1 MTRSSPDPTSHPMR
15 GSCRPTR
22 SSCALLLTLLLCPAL
37 ALGAPRTLDLGE
49 AVQRALRQNPAL
61 GAVSADVEKARGA
74 VLEARGL
81 DDLVVDGALTL
92 SRERHSLLPNV
103 PLQQPSTQRFAW
115 SLGVTQPLPTGGE
128 VGLHLTS
135 DLTLT
140 TFASGTGDALSLSS
154 QRSASPS
161 LQLSLTHPLLR
172 GFGPSVARAPRHRA
186 ELAEQV
192 AQASRAAAA
201 SELIRA
207 VVSAY
212 WELALA
218 SRQAQ
223 VQHDAAQAARDQLE
237 RVKANMSVGKLP
249 PTASAEI
256 EVAIAAR
263 EDDALQAEQL
273 RTERAVEL
281 ARLLGISPTEAQ
293 GLVPASADAAL
304 PPLPELSSA
313 LQQAGAQAPQ
323 LLAARGRISSAEIDV
338 DVSRNGLLPQLDL
351 ALSGGPSTSG
361 PDVGSAVDGLTGLHD
376 YVLQAGLTFRE
387 ALPLRGAR
395 GRRDQVLAGL
405 HKARLTEADLLAQI
419 ESTVVRLESAG
430 RIARRRVDALAR
442 AEAAARL
449 DLEAERARFEVGRAT
464 NFDVLRR
471 QEEVADAQL
480 RMAQARVDYLD
491 AQVGIDALTGGL
503 LTRYGVTFR

>member
-1 MTRSSPDPTSHPMR
+1 VAS
-15 GSCRPTR
+15 
-22 SSCALLLTLLLCPAL
+22 LFLFPAL
-37 ALGAPRTLDLGE
+37 ALGAARTLALED

-61 GAVSADVEKARGA
+61 GAVAAGVAQAQGA
-74 VLEARGL
+74 VLEAHGL
-81 DDLVVDGALTL
+81 DDLVIDGALTL
-92 SRERHSLLPNV
+92 SRERHTLLPNV
-103 PLQQPSTQRFAW
+103 PLQQPSTQDFAW

-128 VGLHLTS
+128 VGLHLRS
-135 DLTLT
+135 DLSLT
-140 TFASGTGDALSLSS
+140 TFATGTGSGLSLSS
-154 QRSASPS
+154 QRSATPS

-186 ELAEQV
+186 EVQQEVAE
-192 AQASRAAAA
+192 ANRAAAA

-218 SRQAQ
+218 SRQAA
-223 VQHDAAQAARDQLE
+223 VQHDAAQAARDQLA

-273 RTERAVEL
+273 RAERAVEL
-281 ARLLGISPTEAQ
+281 ARLLGISPTEADQ
-293 GLVPASADAAL
+293 LVPASAEPAL
-304 PPLPELSSA
+304 PPLPALAPA
-313 LQQAGAQAPQ
+313 LQQAGAHAPQ
-323 LLAARGRISSAEIDV
+323 LLAERGRISSAEIDV

-351 ALSGGPSTSG
+351 ALSGGPTTSA
-361 PDVGSAVDGLTGLHD
+361 PDVGSALDGFTGLHD
-376 YVLQAGLTFRE
+376 YVLQAGITFRE
-387 ALPLRGAR
+387 AVPHRAAR
-395 GRRDQVLAGL
+395 GKRDQALAGL
-405 HKARLTEADLLAQI
+405 HKARLTEADLLGQI

-430 RIARRRVDALAR
+430 RLAKRRVDALAH

-480 RMAQARVDYLD
+480 RMAQARVDYLE
-491 AQVGIDALTGGL
+491 ARVGIDALTGAL
-503 LTRYGVTFR
+503 LSRYGVTFR